1 MEDDIDDYG
10 RYEDETENTEYS
22 GMGMSGGVI
31 WSEKMNSKGFMGFV
45 DKLWI
50 FCKRINT
57 ILAIFITILMIIA
70 VIAYVLYMRK
80 NGGDNGENGSE
91 SFDSLGT
98 TRLRHLN
105 KKYI

>member
-1 MEDDIDDYG
+1 MEDDIGDYG
-10 RYEDETENTEYS
+10 SYTDETENTDYS
-22 GMGMSGGVI
+22 GMGMSGSAYV
-31 WSEKMNSKGFMGFV
+31 WSEKMNSTGFMGFV

-70 VIAYVLYMRK
+70 LIAVLCVRMK
-80 NGGDNGENGSE
+80 NGGENGGSE

-98 TRLRHLN
+98 TRMRHSN
-105 KKYI
+105 KKYM